1 MKLSKLFGK
10 FFVAL
15 VVPNLMISSC
25 ALLGL
30 EEEEEETTSTAS
42 STLSTPSSSGSIT
55 IGSYSYSSSL
65 TTTNCRSVTD
75 GTNTYYLN
83 TSLSWDTSA
92 LTAKHTD
99 NIYSNS
105 ACTTSAGSTVTF
117 GGSSIPNPVVADYTD
132 IQVNKMSFGT
142 GAQMQGADGNM
153 LANDSNLFGVVGKF
167 SSTNDSTSSKSS
179 GDLRVIVWVIPESNT
194 TAQMSS
200 GSSCADSTQSV
211 PTALSS
217 CTHYWNTTG
226 QIYSAQTN

>member
-1 MKLSKLFGK
+1 MRIQQIIQNLFIG
-10 FFVAL
+10 L
-15 VVPNLMISSC
+15 ILPCLLLSSC
-25 ALLGL
+25 ALIGL
-30 EEEEEETTSTAS
+30 EEEEETTSTAS

-65 TTTNCRSVTD
+65 RTTNCRSVTD
-75 GTNTYYLN
+75 GTITLYINTI
-83 TSLSWDTSA
+83 LSFDTSA

-105 ACTTSAGSTVTF
+105 TCTTSAGSTVTF
-117 GGSSIPNPVVADYTD
+117 GGSSFSNPIIEDYTD

-153 LANDSNLFGVVGKF
+153 VANDSNLYGVVGKF
-167 SSTNDSTSSKSS
+167 NSTTDSTSSKSN
-179 GDLRVIVWVIPESNT
+179 GDLRVIVWVIPGSNT

-211 PTALSS
+211 PSALGS

>member
-1 MKLSKLFGK
+1 MKFSKLFGK
-10 FFVAL
+10 FLVAL
-15 VVPNLMISSC
+15 VVPSLMISSC

-42 STLSTPSSSGSIT
+42 STLSTPSSSGSLT

-65 TTTNCRSVTD
+65 RTTNCRSVTD
-75 GTNTYYLN
+75 GTVTIYLN
-83 TSLSWDTSA
+83 TILSFDTSA

-105 ACTTSAGSTVTF
+105 TCTTSAGSTVTF
-117 GGSSIPNPVVADYTD
+117 GGSSFSNPIIEDYTD

-153 LANDSNLFGVVGKF
+153 VANDSNLYGVVGKF
-167 SSTNDSTSSKSS
+167 NSTTDSTSSKSN
-179 GDLRVIVWVIPESNT
+179 GDLRVIVWVIPGSNT

-211 PTALSS
+211 PVALSS